1 VTFLVEKG
9 TSVAHSCCL
18 AGVSRSTY
26 YYEPKSRG
34 QRPFDPVLRQAV
46 LDVALERPSF
56 GYRRTTAMVR
66 RSLRRPV
73 NEKAVRRILKAER
86 LLLPPCVVE
95 RTRVRKHPGRQ
106 ITDHPDVAWQM
117 DLKYVWCGRDGW
129 AFLQNVVD
137 CCTSEWLG
145 YVFRKT
151 AGAPDAC
158 DLLDQVVQERFPA
171 ACLAP
176 ATVLRVDNM
185 PAYASDRFREHARLL
200 GMRPEHIQKQ
210 TPEDN
215 GVVESFHAG
224 LERDYLRTL
233 VFDSFAE
240 AETYLAWAREDY
252 NTIKPKQRLRWMTPS
267 EYHEEVSVSAK

>member
-1 VTFLVEKG
+1 MYVT
-9 TSVAHSCCL
+9 T
-18 AGVSRSTY
+18 GVSPTSL
-26 YYEPKSRG
+26 S
-34 QRPFDPVLRQAV
+34 DPVLRQAV

-66 RSLRRPV
+66 RRLKRPV
-73 NEKAVRRILKAER
+73 NEKAVRRILKAE
-86 LLLPPCVVE
+86 VVE

-158 DLLDQVVQERFPA
+158 DLLDHVVQERSPA
-171 ACLAP
+171 TCLAP
-176 ATVLRVDNM
+176 GTILRVDNM

-200 GMRPEHIQKQ
+200 GLKTEHIQKQ

-233 VFDSFAE
+233 VFDSFTEAE
-240 AETYLAWAREDY
+240 AYLAWAREDY
-252 NTIKPKQRLRWMTPS
+252 NTVKPKQRLRWMTPS